1 MKRFWKVGLLLSL
14 AVFLGMYGF
23 LLSGGREPLRL
34 ETISGDS
41 AALAPYEISFSL
53 IEPQCVEQRYTL
65 RDGTLTQKNC
75 FLEEGTEWKVPVV
88 RQRSEQLWIDISYAY
103 TCWRVGSDR
112 SYLVVKKAWQGD
124 SEEVYLPGIYPK
136 TIYDRPIIAF
146 GIGDTVEGFWEQDGG
161 FFCVVQSGKQAEL
174 RQYSEKWELVAR
186 CPFDSVQAGFFQPAH
201 RSTHALSFSP
211 TPGRWMEYEEAVRRM
226 RSEYPPDPDGAQIF
240 QLDGGKL
247 LVIGAWRKA
256 KSSGVDLYL
265 FEPGKLLYHGRIATN
280 VWLDYELGGI
290 DTITQLG
297 ESYSDLKLPI
307 RYFALPEVI
316 TAEDGRKEGAA

>member
-1 MKRFWKVGLLLSL
+1 MRRFWKVGLVLSL
-14 AVFLGMYGF
+14 AVFLGMYVF

-34 ETISGDS
+34 ETISGDP

-53 IEPQCVEQRYTL
+53 IEPLRVEQRYTL
-65 RDGTLTQKNC
+65 RDSALTQKNR
-75 FLEEGTEWKVPVV
+75 FLEEGTEWEVPVV
-88 RQRSEQLWIDISYAY
+88 RKRSEQLWVDISYAY
-103 TCWRVGSDR
+103 TGWWVDSDQ
-112 SYLVVKKAWQGD
+112 SYLAVTRAWQEDTGT
-124 SEEVYLPGIYPK
+124 VYLPGIYPK
-136 TIYDRPIIAF
+136 TIYDRPILTLESE
-146 GIGDTVEGFWEQDGG
+146 DTMEGFWVQDGSL
-161 FFCVVQSGKQAEL
+161 FCAVRSRKQAEL
-174 RQYSEKWELVAR
+174 RQYSESGKLLAR
-186 CPFDSVQAGFFQPAH
+186 YPFDSVQAGYFQPAH
-201 RSTHALSFSP
+201 RNTMLSGWSS
-211 TPGRWMEYEEAVRRM
+211 PGRWTEIGEAVRHM

-265 FEPGKLLYHGRIATN
+265 FELGKLLCHGRISTN

-307 RYFALPEVI
+307 RYFTLPEVI
-316 TAEDGRKEGAA
+316 TAEDGRKEGDA